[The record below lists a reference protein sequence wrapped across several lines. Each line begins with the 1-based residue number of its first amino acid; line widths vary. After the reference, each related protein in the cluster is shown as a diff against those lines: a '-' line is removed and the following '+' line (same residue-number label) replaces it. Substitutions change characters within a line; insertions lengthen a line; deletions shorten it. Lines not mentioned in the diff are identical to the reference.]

1 MNRMKP
7 YITSVFYSCSHFTL
21 DTPFDL
27 FIFPSIDAKND
38 TFVVNVV
45 LWLKY
50 IISWLEE

>member
-21 DTPFDL
+21 DIPFDL
-27 FIFPSIDAKND
+27 LIDAKND

-45 LWLKY
+45 LWLQY